1 LFQKENRA
9 DQVWRKMD
17 FSAGSQ
23 IEREKRI
30 GFSKKKNL
38 KQQRGQPEGVDLD
51 FLGEISFRGRIVL
64 GIDKKK
70 QGKSKC

>member
-1 LFQKENRA
+1 MVFP
-9 DQVWRKMD
+9 
-17 FSAGSQ
+17 
-23 IEREKRI
+23 
-30 GFSKKKNL
+30 KKKKL